1 MRITKAA
8 ILTALTEAYA
18 VIRKEQD
25 FTTRTGYSQVLN
37 RDAISNVAYGAWD
50 EIRNQINFI
59 ETGHIAEKI
68 PSGVFG
74 SAAYKDFCFD
84 RMKIII
90 EHKCQ
95 GIKMKGDVFD
105 ITMKDILKIKDKDLL
120 RELGGCL
127 ALQGISTYLATG
139 KSHFLAFEGMQ
150 SIQEILT
157 RPKTTEYQAPGI

>member
-8 ILTALTEAYA
+8 ILTAFTEAYTA
-18 VIRKEQD
+18 IRKEQD

-59 ETGHIAEKI
+59 ETGHIAKKI

-74 SAAYKDFCFD
+74 GAAYKDFCSD
-84 RMKIII
+84 RIKIII
-90 EHKCQ
+90 EHKCP

-120 RELGGCL
+120 RELGVCL
-127 ALQGISTYLATG
+127 ALQGIGTYLATG
-139 KSHFLAFEGMQ
+139 KTHFLTIEGMQ
-150 SIQEILT
+150 SAQDILT
-157 RPKTTEYQAPGI
+157 RPSIDECKSPGI